1 MSDSLVTPRPHWARP
16 LPAPE
21 PVPTAAPEEP
31 GDEDACLAFGYLRGA
46 RDRALSVVFHRAR
59 EGDAVTFPYSW
70 LGPTRLHPSVG
81 LQLLFV
87 GSELYL
93 VTVRGRNLTA
103 AGAHGIDLHERGI
116 VRHRVT
122 WVREVG
128 SEEGRTGRAG
138 ACVVD
143 RIEIAAV
150 TPEQAARALD
160 IRFWTAD

>member
-1 MSDSLVTPRPHWARP
+1 VSDSLVAPRPHWARP

-21 PVPTAAPEEP
+21 PAPVSAPEEP
-31 GDEDACLAFGYLRGA
+31 GDEAACLAFGYLRGA
-46 RDRALSVVFHRAR
+46 RDRALNIVFHRAR
-59 EGDAVTFPYSW
+59 EGDTVTFPYSW

-81 LQLLFV
+81 LRVLFV

-93 VTVRGRNLTA
+93 VTVRGRNLTIPVA
-103 AGAHGIDLHERGI
+103 AGIDLHERGL

-122 WVREVG
+122 WVREVSG
-128 SEEGRTGRAG
+128 ADGRAAQAG

-150 TPEQAARALD
+150 TPEQAAEALD
-160 IRFWTAD
+160 IRFWGAD